1 MSSMLPSTLSLN
13 LNHYNQTIHLY
24 SYYLK
29 QIHLLLTM
37 DFVNKAMGKEEHSTQ
52 GTAPAA
58 PQAGGAV
65 QKDDYVDK
73 GKPSLLLRFYH
84 LFSFPSVGE

>member
-13 LNHYNQTIHLY
+13 SDHYNQTLHLY

-37 DFVNKAMGKEEHSTQ
+37 DFVNKAMGKEERSTQ

-58 PQAGGAV
+58 PQAGGQV
-65 QKDDYVDK
+65 QKDDYADK
-73 GKPSLLLRFYH
+73 GKPSPLEFCH
-84 LFSFPSVGE
+84 LFSIPSVGE